1 MKIESHYKSLKE
13 SLELIEESVQK
24 GILER
29 QRTIGFHCSAAAVD
43 MLEIFL
49 HKSRLI
55 EPGAIIKH
63 DWFSSSNKIKIK
75 FSYDFPEKKKIIS
88 LMLRLEEKRNIIC
101 YGKPQKKE
109 NIEEYIFLFRELEKI
124 FRNLGV

>member
-63 DWFSSSNKIKIK
+63 DWFSSSNKIKSK

-109 NIEEYIFLFRELEKI
+109 VIEEYIFLFRELEKI

>member
-63 DWFSSSNKIKIK
+63 D
-75 FSYDFPEKKKIIS
+75 
-88 LMLRLEEKRNIIC
+88 
-101 YGKPQKKE
+101 
-109 NIEEYIFLFRELEKI
+109 
-124 FRNLGV
+124 